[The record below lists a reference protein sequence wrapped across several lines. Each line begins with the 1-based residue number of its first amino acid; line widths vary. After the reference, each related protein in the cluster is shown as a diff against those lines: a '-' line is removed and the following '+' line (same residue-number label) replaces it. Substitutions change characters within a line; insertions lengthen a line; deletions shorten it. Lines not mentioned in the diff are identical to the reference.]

1 MLPTGR
7 ESPSLSW
14 VIRVHGGHPVNETEG
29 KAGPSEGSRAE
40 REPLHTCKHELTD
53 TPLLQRA
60 KEVTGQNT
68 APRNTP
74 LHRGKRE
81 KFNSGSEWQD

>member
-1 MLPTGR
+1 MPPTGL

-14 VIRVHGGHPVNETEG
+14 VIQVHRGHPVNETEG

-40 REPLHTCKHELTD
+40 REPLHTCMHELTD

-60 KEVTGQNT
+60 KEATGQNT
-68 APRNTP
+68 APLEHSPAQRKE
-74 LHRGKRE
+74 GKV
-81 KFNSGSEWQD
+81 